1 MNIIDSIMNVFGY
14 QKAAKR
20 LYQLDAGYG
29 GIDSIGKSA
38 QQNYR
43 NYLKQYADVSWVY
56 ACIKRIAMS
65 GAMVPFK
72 LYKKIVKGGK
82 ISYEEIMN
90 HPVLELLETV
100 NPIMDGFG
108 LKEATLSYQ
117 DLTGNAYWLLDSY
130 VAGKPTEIYP
140 LNPYRVKI
148 VPHPTEHIKEYRYD
162 IGQSKVIPL
171 PKEFVLHFKNFNPT
185 DDYYGLSPI
194 SAGRLAIDTQN
205 LGDTYNRNFFFNSAE
220 PKGGI
225 VVQESLTDDQRKRVI
240 AAWNAAHRGVTNA
253 HKPMIEEGG
262 LKWEQRGLS
271 QKDMEFINSKKM
283 TREDI
288 LGVFGVPPAMV
299 GVFEYA
305 SYANAREQTQIFWRD
320 TLIPKLRK
328 IENTINSFLVS
339 IFDPNLYVEFDLSGI
354 KELRDDELIKAQ
366 VYEILTRS
374 GVMTIN
380 EVREDLGEDKV
391 GWGDTWNAPMNL
403 IPISSPRPEPSS
415 PAPIGEEAIGDIIPK
430 DIALKPYPNEH
441 SCRLKEPNYDRYA
454 RKNCEVKVDGKC
466 VDFIYGIKEGKSE
479 LQAMRYNKDIWTES
493 SARSHCKD
501 KDGRFEPA
509 GEKDISQEDDDKA
522 REKLINDK
530 IWYYFKARTES
541 WERRF
546 KPILRDE
553 FTWQERE
560 TIRNLRDYGWKEFRT
575 KILGVKKENI
585 KQNIDMIIY
594 DSSEAGKRLKK
605 KTKPVITGALEDSAK
620 IEIARLGLGIDFD
633 VSNPE
638 VVKWIDKKL
647 FDYWKDIDATT
658 KDTLRDQLKEAVLSG
673 EGIPDVEKRIES
685 VFDMARGYRTERIA
699 RTEVISASNEGNFA
713 AYLQSGVVENKKW
726 ISSRDA
732 DVRPSHQIDGEEVG
746 LDEPFSNG
754 LMYPGDPAGGPEE
767 ICNCRC
773 TMSGVVKR

>member
-1 MNIIDSIMNVFGY
+1 MKIIDRIMDAFGY
-14 QKAAKR
+14 RKAKDR
-20 LYQLDAGYG
+20 LITFDSGSGYG
-29 GIDSIGKSA
+29 GLMGRSA
-38 QQNYR
+38 RQNYR
-43 NYLKQYADVSWVY
+43 NYLQQYADVSWVY
-56 ACIKRIAMS
+56 ACVYRIATK
-65 GAMVPFK
+65 GAGVPMRF
-72 LYKKIVKGGK
+72 YREVKRGGK
-82 ISYEEIMN
+82 MVYDEVSD
-90 HPVLELLETV
+90 HPIIDLFETV
-100 NPIMDGFG
+100 NPYMSGVD
-108 LKEATLSYQ
+108 LVEAIYTYAE
-117 DLTGNAYWLLDSY
+117 LTGNAYLLLDMY
-130 VAGKPTEIYP
+130 IKGKPTEIYP
-140 LNPYRVKI
+140 LNPHKVKI
-148 VPHPTEHIKEYRYD
+148 APHPKELVDHYTYD
-162 IGQSKVIPL
+162 IGGGKEIKLDKVGVI
-171 PKEFVLHFKNFNPT
+171 HFKYFNPM
-185 DDYYGLSPI
+185 DDLYGLAPL
-194 SAGRLAIDTQN
+194 SAGRTAVDTQN
-205 LGDTYNRNFFFNSAE
+205 YGDQYNRNFFLNSAE
-220 PKGGI
+220 PKGAL
-225 VVQESLTDDQRKRVI
+225 VSDENLSTEQRNRI
-240 AAWNAAHRGVTNA
+240 AAGWKAMHQGVQNA
-253 HKPMIEEGG
+253 HKIAIFEKG
-262 LKWEQRGLS
+262 LKWESIGLTQR
-271 QKDMEFINSKKM
+271 DMDFINSKKM

-299 GVFEYA
+299 GVFKYA
-305 SYANAREQTQIFWRD
+305 NYANAKEQRKIFWID
-320 TLIPKLRK
+320 TMIPKLK
-328 IENTINSFLVS
+328 KLEAVLNSFIVKPYDESL
-339 IFDPNLYVEFDLSGI
+339 IMEFDLSNVEAL
-354 KELRDDELIKAQ
+354 KEDDLVKAQ
-366 VYEILTRS
+366 VNEILTRA
-374 GVMTIN
+374 GVKTIN
-380 EVREDLGEDKV
+380 EVREELGMGNV
-391 GWGDTWNAPMNL
+391 VWGGTWNAPMNL
-403 IPISSPRPEPSS
+403 IPISSPRPEPAS

-493 SARSHCKD
+493 SARSHCNS

-509 GEKDISQEDDDKA
+509 GRKDISQEDDDKA
-522 REKLINDK
+522 REKLINDR
-530 IWYYFKARTES
+530 IWYQFKARTES

-605 KTKPVITGALEDSAK
+605 KTKPVIAGALEDSAK

-633 VSNPE
+633 ISNPE